1 MRPSECSAI
10 ADLPHPFLLVRDDD
24 LSSEVMMEGPLL
36 CIGGVINGA
45 VLRTAKE
52 PGPVSV
58 VVQLRD
64 SVSELGEFGDEWDAI
79 EEGTVRLSG
88 RNPRVQG
95 LTGEIIIDLESL
107 EPGTYR
113 IRVGAAHRLRADSA
127 RVRIELAETETDT
140 PTSTLRDTDGLRC
153 ETAYTE
159 NYPIFPED
167 QPDVSKTVSTATV
180 SGTWQRI
187 TDWRGHHAPD
197 VLAALA
203 DPASQ
208 QDVDAV
214 ESLFPCPWPDD
225 LRNFYRLH
233 NGFRPGD
240 WAQILPEHDL
250 LSLDGVRTL
259 QEEHLALTHELAHED
274 PDIAQFIT
282 ERQPEQRDAGTPAG
296 VYLESFVP
304 IAERDGYLLVCDTR
318 TGPLRGCITECGR
331 DAADDA
337 GPVWPSL
344 AVLLTELAN
353 ALESGAL
360 FRGRWRPNPVQAT
373 LMWSFED
380 S

>member
-282 ERQPEQRDAGTPAG
+282 ERQPEQRDAGLLPGCTSNRLCLSLNATATYSCATPEPVRCAD
-296 VYLESFVP
+296 VLPSVAATP
-304 IAERDGYLLVCDTR
+304 PMTPVQ
-318 TGPLRGCITECGR
+318 CGR
-331 DAADDA
+331 
-337 GPVWPSL
+337 
-344 AVLLTELAN
+344 
-353 ALESGAL
+353 
-360 FRGRWRPNPVQAT
+360 RWRSCSPNSRMHSNLGLCFGVAGDLTPCKQR
-373 LMWSFED
+373 
-380 S
+380 